1 MSVLYAAMKFDMETE
16 PLPRGR
22 PKDWRTHTLIRACTA
37 IVCIL
42 IIILF
47 VRLENFT
54 REESSRRRYEPGFRG
69 SDGPPGQSPTPKPE
83 APGESKFDSE

>member
-1 MSVLYAAMKFDMETE
+1 MKFDIEAE
-16 PLPRGR
+16 PLPPNRR
-22 PKDWRTHTLIRACTA
+22 KSWCKHRVIIACTA